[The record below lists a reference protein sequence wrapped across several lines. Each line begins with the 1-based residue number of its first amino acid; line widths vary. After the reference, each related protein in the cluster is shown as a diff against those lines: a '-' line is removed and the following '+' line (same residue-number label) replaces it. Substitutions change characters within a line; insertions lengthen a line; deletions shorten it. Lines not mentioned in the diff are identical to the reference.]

1 LTAVEILVTI
11 WFAFCGL
18 TLGRR
23 EQNKADKLRRI
34 KAAAREL
41 FTQKGY
47 EATCTREIAELAGVS
62 VGTVFFYA
70 RDKGELCCLM
80 ALDRLEAGFVRAF
93 KACDTSQPLLD
104 QLMSV
109 FGGMFKNSARNI
121 ALSRIL
127 VKEMVSY
134 EGRRRMDEWLVSR
147 LSQLLT
153 AARESGEVTFD
164 ETPEFVARCIHHVY
178 LAEMRDWVMS
188 ETPRAPEGVADL
200 RRTLALVLQGLSYQL
215 RARARVANLR
225 ERQAC

>member
-1 LTAVEILVTI
+1 M
-11 WFAFCGL
+11 
-18 TLGRR
+18 GRR

-93 KACDTSQPLLD
+93 KACDPSQPLLD

-109 FGGMFKNSARNI
+109 FAGMFKNSARNV

-127 VKEMVSY
+127 IKEMVSY
-134 EGRRRMDEWLVSR
+134 NGRRRMDEWLISR
-147 LSQLLT
+147 LAQLLT
-153 AARESGEVTFD
+153 AARESGKVNFNEA
-164 ETPEFVARCIHHVY
+164 PEFVARCIQHIY
-178 LAEMRDWVMS
+178 LAEMRDWIMS
-188 ETPRAPEGVADL
+188 ETPRAPAGVADL
-200 RRTLALVLQGLSYQL
+200 RRTLALVLQGLGYHP
-215 RARARVANLR
+215 RDRVRVAGLGKGPASR
-225 ERQAC
+225 SR